1 MISHELMKALICI
14 SHVPDTTTK
23 IVFES
28 DGSALNKTG
37 VTFIINPY
45 DEFGLSK
52 AMEIKEKTNDCHIT
66 VICVGGAETEPTIR
80 KALAVGADDGVR
92 IDAPAQDAFFVAT
105 QIAEWAKGKGYDLI
119 FTGKESIDSNGSAVP
134 GMIAELLDIPV
145 VSFAIQ
151 LDMQGNTAVLQREID
166 GGAEVVES
174 SIPLVISCQKGIAEW
189 RIPNMRGIMAARTK
203 PLQVVPPVD
212 VQART
217 KAVTY
222 VLPPPKSG
230 CQYVNAD
237 QPEELVKILAEK
249 GII

>member
-1 MISHELMKALICI
+1 MKALICI

-28 DGSALNKTG
+28 DGSALNTSG
-37 VTFIINPY
+37 VTFVINPY
-45 DEFGLSK
+45 DEFGLSR

-80 KALAVGADDGVR
+80 KALAVGADEGVR
-92 IDAPAQDAFFVAT
+92 IDAPAQDAFFVAS
-105 QIAEWAKGKGYDLI
+105 QIAGWAKDKGYDLI

-134 GMIAELLDIPV
+134 GMLAELLELPL
-145 VSFAIQ
+145 VSFATELTIDGGGAI
-151 LDMQGNTAVLQREID
+151 LKREID
-166 GGAEVVES
+166 GGEEVIHSTLPV
-174 SIPLVISCQKGIAEW
+174 VISCQKGIAEW

-203 PLQVVPPVD
+203 PMQVVSGTD
-212 VQART
+212 VLART

-222 VLPPPKSG
+222 VLPPAKSG
-230 CQYVNAD
+230 CQYVSAD